1 MFEIVIEVCA
11 LLLPV
16 GMAVVFHEM
25 AHGYAA
31 LYFGDDTAKKYGR
44 LTLNPIAH
52 IHWFGTIVMPIALYF
67 LTLQAAGR
75 GFLFAFAK
83 PVPVAFDRLRNPKR
97 DMMFVAAA
105 GPASNLVLASGFAVI
120 FHLLEWLAPESLSIF
135 TLMINGA
142 PIPISY
148 SAMNLLFFILFVSVY
163 INVVLALINLIPI
176 LPADGGRIVSGLLPN
191 VLAEKFARI
200 EPWGLFLLI
209 LLLYYN
215 PLGIINWTIKPLIDI
230 LVNLLLWL

>member
-1 MFEIVIEVCA
+1 MLEIVVEICA

-16 GMAVVFHEM
+16 GMAVVFHEV

-52 IHWFGTIVMPIALYF
+52 IHWFGTLVMPIALYF

-83 PVPVAFDRLRNPKR
+83 PVPVAFERLRNPKR

-105 GPASNLVLASGFAVI
+105 GPGSNLAIASGFAVI
-120 FHLLEWLAPESLSIF
+120 YHLLGWMAPESFKIF
-135 TLMINGA
+135 AMMINGA
-142 PIPISY
+142 PIPVSV
-148 SAMNLLFFILFVSVY
+148 SAMNLLFFLLFVSVY
-163 INVVLALINLIPI
+163 INVVLAVINLIPI
-176 LPADGGRIVSGLLPN
+176 LPADGGRIVSGLLP
-191 VLAEKFARI
+191 VALAEKFARM
-200 EPWGLFLLI
+200 EPWGLFVLI

-215 PLGIINWTIKPLIDI
+215 PLGIINWTIKPLIDV
-230 LVNLLLWL
+230 LVNLLLWI